1 MKNTTMRIL
10 AVMLLVCVLLSALP
24 FATLAADY
32 TYDPNALYKAFTDG
46 NSKVNGGSVSNKYL
60 PDYFQAKF
68 NNGDAGTYFALLLE
82 DIADGTYTA
91 NLTFNGKN
99 TAGAKVYVVAKSEA
113 TDGIMSSSSKRNE
126 LLSSKTPV
134 TYARLGDAETSG
146 SVSLTLTF
154 SGDADKDYYMIFSPI
169 LPDTQ
174 KNGFVRLGKVE
185 LTKGGSTPK
194 PTEPKPTEPAPT
206 TPATEPSTTPATEPS
221 TTPATTP
228 STEPSTTPAT
238 TPSTTPATTPATNA
252 PTTPA
257 DNAGADEAG
266 FPVAAIVA
274 IVVVVLGG
282 AAAGVYFFLKKK
294 KAA

>member
-10 AVMLLVCVLLSALP
+10 AVMLLVCMLLSALP

-32 TYDPNALYKAFTDG
+32 TYDANALYKAFTDFE
-46 NSKVNGGSVSNKYL
+46 SRSNGASVSNKYL
-60 PDYFQAKF
+60 PSYFQAKF
-68 NNGDAGTYFALLLE
+68 QSEGDGVFFALQLD
-82 DIADGTYTA
+82 DIADGTYTVA
-91 NLTFNGKN
+91 LTGPKN
-99 TAGAKVYVVAKSEA
+99 TAGAKVYVLTKTEA
-113 TDGIMSSSSKRNE
+113 TPSVMSSTDERTA
-126 LLSSKTPV
+126 LLSSKTPAV
-134 TYARLGDAETSG
+134 YTRSGASDATFSA
-146 SVSLTLTF
+146 SINLTF
-154 SGDADKDYYMIFSPI
+154 SGDADKDYVLVFTPNG
-169 LPDTQ
+169 T
-174 KNGFVRLGKVE
+174 GFVKLDKLE
-185 LTKGGSTPK
+185 MTKGASAPKPTEPK

-221 TTPATTP
+221 TTPAT
-228 STEPSTTPAT
+228 EPSTTPAT

-257 DNAGADEAG
+257 DNAGADNG
-266 FPVAAIVA
+266 SFPVAAIVA